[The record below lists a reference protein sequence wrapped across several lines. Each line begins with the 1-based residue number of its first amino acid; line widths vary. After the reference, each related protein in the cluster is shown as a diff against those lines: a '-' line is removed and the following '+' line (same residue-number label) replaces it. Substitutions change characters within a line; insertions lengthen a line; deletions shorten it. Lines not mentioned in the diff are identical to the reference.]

1 MFRQSESSETNPH
14 QKMTKQRLISGHVCK
29 KQQKRQKKITED
41 MQYTAQ
47 LGKEKSERN

>member
-1 MFRQSESSETNPH
+1 MYARNNR
-14 QKMTKQRLISGHVCK
+14 KDK
-29 KQQKRQKKITED
+29 KKITED